1 MKVKS
6 LVAFKSKLLKPCRKF
21 LQIFRFKRHISI
33 RTLNCFRRQHKT
45 SKPKRKKGFRAVFS
59 CFRSKKREHAELED
73 IVELRS
79 MGEGRTDSLLYPSPL
94 TPAYL
99 KSCKVVRKEL
109 VKGQDEVEDACR
121 SFENYLLEM
130 IMEEGKLR
138 DLSDVEELLYCW
150 KNLQC
155 PVFKSLVC
163 RFYGEL
169 CKDLFSGQDD

>member
-6 LVAFKSKLLKPCRKF
+6 LVAFKSKLLKPCKKF

-33 RTLNCFRRQHKT
+33 RPLNGFRRQHKPS
-45 SKPKRKKGFRAVFS
+45 SKPNRKKGFRAVFS
-59 CFRSKKREHAELED
+59 CFRSKKGELELED
-73 IVELRS
+73 IGELRS
-79 MGEGRTDSLLYPSPL
+79 MGEARTDSLLYPSPL

-99 KSCKVVRKEL
+99 KTCKVVSKE
-109 VKGQDEVEDACR
+109 VKDQDEVEDACR

-138 DLSDVEELLYCW
+138 DLMDVEELLYCW
-150 KNLQC
+150 KNLKC